1 MKKKIVY
8 LFGTGA
14 THAEINFAGL
24 STGILM
30 SNIREGI
37 LKKIDKKKIKV
48 LYDVKNELVNDN
60 SDIEHLISLYK
71 KSGNATHSSISNKL
85 RELFREEIQEKIQE
99 LDSTEGAD
107 NGSYI
112 PKLYSALIDM
122 HMIEDFDEE
131 LIGLLTLNYE
141 DLIERSAQ
149 NIVNGVNYIININ
162 ETKNSNLKIDKKQIP
177 ILKLHGSFNWK
188 REFPISVNDVIKNN
202 KDVLWIPPGVEK
214 ERTEYPFNILWGK
227 AQELLDC
234 DILRIIGCSLN
245 RNDWHLVSLLY
256 ITQKLNTNKK
266 EFIIELINHI
276 DGCKIIK
283 RNYAYLNIKKIED
296 IKEIREFAQS
306 SIKTP
311 GDVTE
316 TAIIEYID
324 GYKNKFDM

>member
-1 MKKKIVY
+1 
-8 LFGTGA
+8 
-14 THAEINFAGL
+14 
-24 STGILM
+24 
-30 SNIREGI
+30 
-37 LKKIDKKKIKV
+37 
-48 LYDVKNELVNDN
+48 
-60 SDIEHLISLYK
+60 
-71 KSGNATHSSISNKL
+71 
-85 RELFREEIQEKIQE
+85 
-99 LDSTEGAD
+99 
-107 NGSYI
+107 
-112 PKLYSALIDM
+112 M
-122 HMIEDFDEE
+122 HMIKDFDEE

-149 NIVNGVNYIININ
+149 NIINGVNYIINIKTQN
-162 ETKNSNLKIDKKQIP
+162 TNLQIDKNKIP

-188 REFPISVNDVIKNN
+188 KEFPISVNDIIKNN
-202 KDVLWIPPGVEK
+202 EDVLWIPPGVEK

-266 EFIIELINHI
+266 EFIIELINSR
-276 DGCKIIK
+276 DGCKRIK

-311 GDVTE
+311 GDVSE
-316 TAIIEYID
+316 TAIEAYID
-324 GYKNKFDM
+324 GYKNKFDMWLRAKGESIISNKISLETSKNIFKNFMGER